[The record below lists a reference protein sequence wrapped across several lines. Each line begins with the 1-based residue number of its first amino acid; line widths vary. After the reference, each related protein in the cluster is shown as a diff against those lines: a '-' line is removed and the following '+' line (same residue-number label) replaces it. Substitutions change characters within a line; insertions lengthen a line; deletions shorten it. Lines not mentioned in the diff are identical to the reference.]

1 MSKIV
6 IVVEHARKVT
16 YCERLGQAYRDGA
29 ISNGH
34 DATLFVLSKMF
45 FDPILHEGFSKEQ
58 PLEPD
63 LADAQAA
70 IGAADHLVVI
80 FPLWFGTL
88 PAILKGFI
96 ERIMQPGFAMKSDS
110 SVRGYTPLLTGKS
123 ARVIITMGMPAWL
136 YQTFFLSH
144 GIRALQR
151 NIFKFTGFSPVR
163 TTMFG
168 MVHSA
173 TNDTI
178 SRWTDAMRRKG
189 STLR

>member
-6 IVVEHARKVT
+6 IVVGHARKAT

-29 ISNGH
+29 VSNGH
-34 DATLFVLSKMF
+34 EVRLFVLSKMA

-70 IGAADHLVVI
+70 IGAADHLVII

-96 ERIMQPGFAMKSDS
+96 ERIMQPGFAVKSVS
-110 SVRGYTPLLTGKS
+110 NLRGYIPLLTGKS
-123 ARVIITMGMPAWL
+123 ARVIVTMGMPAWL
-136 YQTFFLSH
+136 YRWYFGGHAVKMLRRNILGFVGIAPVKTMLLGRVDAVSETRRSQW
-144 GIRALQR
+144 IRAVESL
-151 NIFKFTGFSPVR
+151 
-163 TTMFG
+163 
-168 MVHSA
+168 
-173 TNDTI
+173 
-178 SRWTDAMRRKG
+178 G
-189 STLR
+189 SLVG